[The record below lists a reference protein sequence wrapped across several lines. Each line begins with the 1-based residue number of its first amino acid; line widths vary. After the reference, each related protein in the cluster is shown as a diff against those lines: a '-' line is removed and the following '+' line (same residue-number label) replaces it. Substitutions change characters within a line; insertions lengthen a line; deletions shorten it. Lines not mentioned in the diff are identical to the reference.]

1 MYEDR
6 ASGEAGP
13 TDQRM
18 IRAAVHAALTACELA
33 IQCADRKAAQ
43 QREVEPCL
51 RYTRASVALGDA
63 MTALHR
69 CDALISVTLLA
80 EVRGGDR
87 GSDV

>member
-1 MYEDR
+1 MSE
-6 ASGEAGP
+6 EK
-13 TDQRM
+13 T

-63 MTALHR
+63 MAALHR
-69 CDALISVTLLA
+69 CDALMSVTLLA

-87 GSDV
+87 GTNV